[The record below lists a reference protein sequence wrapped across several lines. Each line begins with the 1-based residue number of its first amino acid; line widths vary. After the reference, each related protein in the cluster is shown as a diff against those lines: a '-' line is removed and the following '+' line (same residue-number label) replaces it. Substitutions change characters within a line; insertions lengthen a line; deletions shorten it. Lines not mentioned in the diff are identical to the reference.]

1 MAESRSLNQVML
13 EFKIYCVTLR
23 VVRPTNGPP
32 SAVANACRPAMADK
46 LLARHSLGDGG
57 RNSAL
62 IAIIAFTGTVV
73 STWIPGKAVS
83 KYVGIEVSK

>member
-1 MAESRSLNQVML
+1 
-13 EFKIYCVTLR
+13 
-23 VVRPTNGPP
+23 
-32 SAVANACRPAMADK
+32 MADK

-62 IAIIAFTGTVV
+62 IAIIAFTGTVF